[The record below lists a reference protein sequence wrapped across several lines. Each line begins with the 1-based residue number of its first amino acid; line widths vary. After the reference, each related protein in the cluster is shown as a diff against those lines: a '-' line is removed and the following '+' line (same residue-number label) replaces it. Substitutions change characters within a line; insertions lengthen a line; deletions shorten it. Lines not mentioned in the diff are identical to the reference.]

1 MSSYLRLSD
10 GTEFLIYACGSNR
23 PVMVGF
29 KESELEKLLKLTP
42 TDKITF
48 CGKEMKYAEA
58 QRLMGGP
65 FVAYIPKVRDY
76 LKIANHL

>member
-10 GTEFLIYACGSNR
+10 GTEFRIYTCGSNR
-23 PVMVGF
+23 PVVVGF
-29 KESELEKLLKLTP
+29 KESELEKLLKLTSI
-42 TDKITF
+42 DKITF
-48 CGKEMKYAEA
+48 CGKEMEFAGA

-65 FVAYIPKVRDY
+65 FVAYIPEVRDY